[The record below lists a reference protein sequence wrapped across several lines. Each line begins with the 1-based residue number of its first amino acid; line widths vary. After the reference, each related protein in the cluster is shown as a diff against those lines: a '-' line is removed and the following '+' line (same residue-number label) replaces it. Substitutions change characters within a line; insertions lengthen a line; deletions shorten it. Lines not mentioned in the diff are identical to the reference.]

1 MVRADDEQEPEPT
14 APQITANNKPPT
26 ANADI
31 SSRLTTMPSWAMH
44 WWMPLLLAGIL
55 LVAGCFLA
63 SIWRMPLRPVSW
75 WTINP
80 YLPPSWPFNYHW
92 PSKDAMALCATI
104 AGAGFAFSAW
114 QQRSH
119 DNAIREEER
128 TKAQQQ
134 FEQEL
139 RDREQQRIKER
150 EQYEKERDQREQ
162 QIRLE
167 QRRYEADRKQS
178 EQQTRRE
185 QRRYEARR
193 AEREQDRLDKQ
204 HQFDVEREESERNR
218 LEQIQREEYWK
229 RREQAYNLLSSP
241 NASIRLG
248 AIELLTE
255 LANTTTENPRQP
267 TVENQQFIQHITTA
281 LCAQIRREGL
291 NIATEGTQEEHALI
305 QSEIIDR
312 LIKIAN
318 QSSED
323 SEANAWPTIRFNLS
337 QTTFYTPI
345 QLKGI
350 RLKQELDFSNSSF
363 LESFQIEDSTLDSL
377 NWDGA
382 ELMSQTI
389 ISKCKLRFNTFP
401 SYMKCAHFSKTKF
414 LTTPRN
420 IGDTEIILPINSQI
434 TSDESTEQI
443 LFKDDCTFQH
453 KLKIYGYTLARP
465 SAISFKNCT
474 FGPLEITGRLR
485 SLIALEDCLLQDV
498 VNIHDID
505 YEMGHSS
512 TPPESSLD
520 AYDRWGY
527 EDNELQR
534 WLVQFPHFTPHQETN
549 ISINRCT
556 FTNSTIVGSTILTN
570 IRCYH
575 PYSEESEDFVYDTDV
590 ITFTDNRL
598 SSSTHLSLQC
608 INQDT
613 SYESSYS
620 FEIVALPS

>member
-1 MVRADDEQEPEPT
+1 MVPADDDHKDTPEVDSSAST
-14 APQITANNKPPT
+14 KECKG
-26 ANADI
+26 
-31 SSRLTTMPSWAMH
+31 SRLTPMPKCLMH
-44 WWMPLLLAGIL
+44 WWIPFVLA
-55 LVAGCFLA
+55 AFLFLGSMFIT
-63 SIWRMPLRPVSW
+63 SIWGSATFDEIMHAIQDCPKR
-75 WTINP
+75 
-80 YLPPSWPFNYHW
+80 WPFHMRT
-92 PSKDAMALCATI
+92 PSREEIEVCLTI
-104 AGAGFAFSAW
+104 TAAGFAFSAW

-119 DNAIREEER
+119 DNAAKEKEQAQ
-128 TKAQQQ
+128 AQQQ
-134 FEQEL
+134 A
-139 RDREQQRIKER
+139 
-150 EQYEKERDQREQ
+150 EKEQKRQEQ
-162 QIRLE
+162 
-167 QRRYEADRKQS
+167 
-178 EQQTRRE
+178 
-185 QRRYEARR
+185 
-193 AEREQDRLDKQ
+193 
-204 HQFDVEREESERNR
+204 NR
-218 LEQIQREEYWK
+218 LEQIQREEYWR

-255 LANTTTENPRQP
+255 LANTTTESSRQP

-323 SEANAWPTIRFNLS
+323 YEANSWPTIRFNLS

-377 NWDGA
+377 KWDGA

-401 SYMKCAHFSKTKF
+401 SYMKCAHFSKTTF

-420 IGDTEIILPINSQI
+420 IGNTEIILPINSQI
-434 TSDESTEQI
+434 TSDEPTEQI

-453 KLKIYGYTLARP
+453 KLKIHGCTLARP
-465 SAISFKNCT
+465 STISFKNCT

-485 SLIALEDCLLQDV
+485 SLITLEDCLLQDV

-505 YEMGHSS
+505 YQMGHSS

-520 AYDRWGY
+520 QYDRWGY
-527 EDNELQR
+527 EDYELQR
-534 WLVQFPHFTPHQETN
+534 WCVQFPDFNPHQETN
-549 ISINRCT
+549 ISINQCI

-575 PYSEESEDFVYDTDV
+575 PNSLESDDFAYDEDV

-598 SSSTHLSLQC
+598 SSSTHLGLQC
-608 INQDT
+608 INQHT
-613 SYESSYS
+613 NYESGYS
-620 FEIVALPS
+620 FEIVEVQHRNQEATN

>member
-1 MVRADDEQEPEPT
+1 MVPANDAQEPEPT
-14 APQITANNKPPT
+14 APQITAGNKPPT
-26 ANADI
+26 A
-31 SSRLTTMPSWAMH
+31 SSDSTARLTPMPAWLMH
-44 WWMPLLLAGIL
+44 WWTPLAIAEGLLRWPLLLAFFWG
-55 LVAGCFLA
+55 GQ
-63 SIWRMPLRPVSW
+63 P
-75 WTINP
+75 
-80 YLPPSWPFNYHW
+80 HW
-92 PSKDAMALCATI
+92 PSSKAMKLCLTI
-104 AGAGFAFSAW
+104 TGAGLAFSAW

-134 FEQEL
+134 FEQDL
-139 RDREQQRIKER
+139 REREQQRIEKR
-150 EQYEKERDQREQ
+150 EQYENEREQREEK
-162 QIRLE
+162 IRLE
-167 QRRYEADRKQS
+167 QRRYE
-178 EQQTRRE
+178 
-185 QRRYEARR
+185 
-193 AEREQDRLDKQ
+193 
-204 HQFDVEREESERNR
+204 VEREERERNR
-218 LEQIQREEYWK
+218 LEQIQREEYWR

-255 LANTTTENPRQP
+255 LANTTTESSRQP

-377 NWDGA
+377 KWDGA

-401 SYMKCAHFSKTKF
+401 SYMKCAHFSKTTF

-453 KLKIYGYTLARP
+453 KLKIHGYTLARP

-485 SLIALEDCLLQDV
+485 SLITLEDCLLQDV

-512 TPPESSLD
+512 TPPESSLET
-520 AYDRWGY
+520 YDRWGY

-534 WLVQFPHFTPHQETN
+534 WCVQFPDFNPHQETN
-549 ISINRCT
+549 ISINQCV

-575 PYSEESEDFVYDTDV
+575 PYSEESEDFVYDEDV
-590 ITFTDNRL
+590 ITFTGNRL
-598 SSSTHLSLQC
+598 NSSTDLSLQC
-608 INQDT
+608 INQHAN
-613 SYESSYS
+613 YESGYS
-620 FEIVALPS
+620 FEIVEVQRRNQEATN